1 MARTVAL
8 QALEVTTRDDYAQ
21 RLKDHLKET
30 SSHAGQV
37 SRRIKQLGGKPRN
50 GLDPGTRRARQSRE
64 GVSEVVAKAKAAA
77 QGPLDAVRGSGEQ
90 EKMLRNARTEYRDEA
105 EEIAIYTVID
115 SIATATGDKQT
126 AKLARDIMRQEER
139 MQQFLCEAE
148 LAEQH
153 FERGRT
159 VKQEIGHALHKH
171 VERDGDSGDGDGE
184 QAWMRITPGHI
195 ERAFRRIDDFYS
207 VQGWEA
213 DPPAPEEDVE
223 QCVEPVVALLASVG
237 LTLEAV

>member
-1 MARTVAL
+1 M
-8 QALEVTTRDDYAQ
+8 
-21 RLKDHLKET
+21 
-30 SSHAGQV
+30 
-37 SRRIKQLGGKPRN
+37 
-50 GLDPGTRRARQSRE
+50 
-64 GVSEVVAKAKAAA
+64 
-77 QGPLDAVRGSGEQ
+77 
-90 EKMLRNARTEYRDEA
+90 
-105 EEIAIYTVID
+105 YTVID

-184 QAWMRITPGHI
+184 QAWMRITPATSSGH
-195 ERAFRRIDDFYS
+195 FD
-207 VQGWEA
+207 
-213 DPPAPEEDVE
+213 
-223 QCVEPVVALLASVG
+223 G
-237 LTLEAV
+237 LTTSTACRAGRLTLRHLRKTWSSAWSPLSPCWPRSG

>member
-1 MARTVAL
+1 
-8 QALEVTTRDDYAQ
+8 
-21 RLKDHLKET
+21 
-30 SSHAGQV
+30 
-37 SRRIKQLGGKPRN
+37 
-50 GLDPGTRRARQSRE
+50 
-64 GVSEVVAKAKAAA
+64 
-77 QGPLDAVRGSGEQ
+77 
-90 EKMLRNARTEYRDEA
+90 
-105 EEIAIYTVID
+105 
-115 SIATATGDKQT
+115 
-126 AKLARDIMRQEER
+126 

-237 LTLEAV
+237 LTLEAVLAFKHHREDGSDADLIGLLVGVLARELAEEGGDR